1 MQEALKM
8 EDENG
13 WERLDENLLTRLT
26 GARLTKL
33 NRLWVRDTC
42 KCVSYRVHRIVL
54 SKLTASVTR
63 KYKWAEG
70 EKEKQTWMSRWSD
83 RQSSMVTLSG

>member
-13 WERLDENLLTRLT
+13 WKRLDENLLTRLI
-26 GARLTKL
+26 GARLTKR

-42 KCVSYRVHRIVL
+42 KCVFYKVHRIVL

-63 KYKWAEG
+63 NISG
-70 EKEKQTWMSRWSD
+70 RKERRKNKPGCRDGAIANLQW
-83 RQSSMVTLSG
+83 